1 MEVLVKPLI
10 TEKMTDL
17 SEKKGQYGFVVNRKA
32 NKLEVKQAIEKMY
45 GVTVESVN
53 TMIIPGKKRSRNT
66 KTKFIVGRTSA
77 VKKAIVTLAEGDT
90 IDFYSNI

>member
-1 MEVLVKPLI
+1 MEILVKPLI

-17 SEKKGQYGFVVNRKA
+17 GEKLGQYGFEVNRKA
-32 NKLEVKQAIEKMY
+32 NKVEVKEAVEKMY
-45 GVTVESVN
+45 GVAVQSVN

-66 KTKFIVGRTSA
+66 KSKFIVGRTSA
-77 VKKAIVTLAEGDT
+77 VKKAIVTLAEGET

>member
-1 MEVLVKPLI
+1 
-10 TEKMTDL
+10 MTDL
-17 SEKKGQYGFVVNRKA
+17 QEKQGQYGFVVNRKA
-32 NKLEVKQAIEKMY
+32 NKVEVKQAIEKMY